1 MEKQY
6 DKYLKGYSNSIS
18 RWLRFGPYYAMFPM
32 EFAFDV
38 IEKYSDPHEYIL
50 DPFFGRGTSIIAA
63 SVLNRRSLGIE
74 INPLGWLYTKT
85 KLNPASPARVLRR
98 LEEIDLMAKNYR
110 KYLKNL
116 PQYFRMC
123 FCDDVLVFLLSSRDN
138 LNWRKSKIDSTLMS
152 FILVYLHGKIGEG
165 LSNQMRMTKSMGYN
179 YSIEWWRKNGFENP
193 PEVNPVE
200 FIKKR
205 IYWRYDKGKPELN
218 HNEIHLANSSKYLDK
233 LITQGNK
240 LSFDPNSKRQ
250 AEVASVNDQS
260 KFFKSFLEIANNKIK
275 NKNLDSFGSDVRK
288 AYNVARYSGANIQT
302 LRFVEGGVKDDNF
315 QAITEFRG
323 TSYRAAPEN
332 TEFNQDLNA
341 VDLDTDSFYLSSP
354 SVDTSDLATFD
365 CAAEADVV
373 VTMDMGNEQL
383 QEFVADC
390 EGQRL
395 NGMNFCNEDSDISNA
410 EQNFNSA
417 CFQN

>member
-1 MEKQY
+1 MENILSSAGSLCYMQKMPKAPAGVEIVSGAAP
-6 DKYLKGYSNSIS
+6 DN
-18 RWLRFGPYYAMFPM
+18 
-32 EFAFDV
+32 
-38 IEKYSDPHEYIL
+38 DP
-50 DPFFGRGTSIIAA
+50 
-63 SVLNRRSLGIE
+63 
-74 INPLGWLYTKT
+74 T
-85 KLNPASPARVLRR
+85 KLFAPPAGATDRLVKVVVSNFPGEEQGDQKIFIRIFAQDTNADAGNAYKHLIYFCSGNDANPNGYEQTTIKPNG
-98 LEEIDLMAKNYR
+98 NYEGF
-110 KYLKNL
+110 NL
-116 PQYFRMC
+116 GSDEQGDYEAT
-123 FCDDVLVFLLSSRDN
+123 
-138 LNWRKSKIDSTLMS
+138 IT
-152 FILVYLHGKIGEG
+152 
-165 LSNQMRMTKSMGYN
+165 
-179 YSIEWWRKNGFENP
+179 
-193 PEVNPVE
+193 
-200 FIKKR
+200 
-205 IYWRYDKGKPELN
+205 
-218 HNEIHLANSSKYLDK
+218 AK